1 MSADFNDAR
10 RLADLFDLQDGRLD
24 LPLLD
29 DEGIRQLLAGRPRI
43 AIVGASASPFRP
55 SNGVFH
61 DLRAFGYEVVP
72 VNPAETSIDGVTC
85 YPSLGEAVAAVGPID
100 VVDVFRRPEACP
112 EHAREAVAAGA
123 RCLWLQLGIA
133 SREAAEIALA
143 GGLSVVMDR
152 CTAIEHGRLLGGR
165 PFQD

>member
-1 MSADFNDAR
+1 MSSDFSDAR

-29 DEGIRQLLAGRPRI
+29 DEGIRALLSSRPRI
-43 AIVGASASPFRP
+43 AVVGASASPYRP

-72 VNPAETSIDGVTC
+72 VNPAESSIDGITC
-85 YPSLGEAVAAVGPID
+85 YPSLAAAAAASGPID

-112 EHAREAVAAGA
+112 EHAREAVAIGAG
-123 RCLWLQLGIA
+123 CLWLQLGIA

-165 PFQD
+165 PF

>member
-1 MSADFNDAR
+1 MSTDFSDAR

-29 DEGIRQLLAGRPRI
+29 DEGIRALLSSRPRI
-43 AIVGASASPFRP
+43 AVVGASASPYRP

-72 VNPAETSIDGVTC
+72 VNPGESSIDGITC
-85 YPSLGEAVAAVGPID
+85 YPSLAAAADARGPID

-112 EHAREAVAAGA
+112 EHAREAVAIGAG
-123 RCLWLQLGIA
+123 CLWLQLGIA

-165 PFQD
+165 PF

>member
-29 DEGIRQLLAGRPRI
+29 DEGIRQLLSGRPRI

-55 SNGVFH
+55 SNGVFR
-61 DLRAFGYEVVP
+61 DLRAFGYEVAP
-72 VNPAETSIDGVTC
+72 VNPTETEIDGQTC
-85 YPSLGEAVAAVGPID
+85 YPSLAEAVAAIGRID